1 MVIYCL
7 WWLCFAGLLVVWLYD
22 LVTWFVRRRRC
33 LGGVTCLRFRVWLI
47 WFVCGDGWFIR
58 CAYRFFVCAL

>member
-33 LGGVTCLRFRVWLI
+33 LGGVTCLRFRVWLV
-47 WFVCGDGWFIR
+47 WVCLW
-58 CAYRFFVCAL
+58 